1 MNTIPQEALDAL
13 ASPAS
18 PPIFS
23 TVSPSGSVN
32 SIYATCMWLYGDDS
46 ILVADNYFK
55 KTKENIDS
63 GSAGSILVITDAK
76 KTYQFK
82 GRLEYADSG
91 APFDFMKSR
100 NPAHLPGHGAVVL
113 KVSELYSGSEQ
124 LL

>member
-1 MNTIPQEALDAL
+1 MNMIPQEALDAL
-13 ASPAS
+13 ANPAS

-55 KTKENIDS
+55 KTKENIDG
-63 GSAGSILVITDAK
+63 GSDGSILVITEEK

-82 GRLEYADSG
+82 GKLEYADSG
-91 APFDFMKSR
+91 APFDFMKEK
-100 NPAHLPGHGAVVL
+100 NPSHLPGHGAVIL
-113 KVSELYSGSEQ
+113 TVSELYSGSEK